1 MKKGRHGESCA
12 SSLRIWQAESNLV
25 SLTRAAEESM
35 AAWKLSRSSHDVMQL
50 GSLYYIIYILCIIP
64 GDLEEILSPHVED
77 HLQFHLHYVLSG
89 MSNSGEPMGTTGMG
103 SSAVCMI

>member
-50 GSLYYIIYILCIIP
+50 GSLYYIIYIM
-64 GDLEEILSPHVED
+64 
-77 HLQFHLHYVLSG
+77 Y
-89 MSNSGEPMGTTGMG
+89 NTGG
-103 SSAVCMI
+103 FGRNPVATC